1 MNTAMATDKD
11 GSNSERQQEGRGCG
25 CMHRKKSR
33 LGSSGSVGGSR
44 SGGECSKKPRA
55 SHDRT
60 SWKDES
66 KALAVCMRQ
75 LTQPRTTGCAG
86 DCTPEPEPRQTTT
99 AQGHLLA
106 LKDKLLAQLP
116 RAPLPVLQ
124 RSRRAKQ
131 YKRLHHSKAQ
141 KLPLLLL
148 SSHSTQSSWT
158 SLTAGG
164 VLDNLKATHKQTHTH
179 TTSIYTCFLGSIL
192 FASLLLPHH
201 CRHHYNHIA
210 IIVITHQHHCL
221 LHPDMKNHS
230 IMPTERHQPAPSINQ
245 PTRFTHH
252 PRAAHRLLLRACT

>member
-33 LGSSGSVGGSR
+33 LGSSGRVGGSR

-131 YKRLHHSKAQ
+131 YKRLHHSKAPPAPPQ
-141 KLPLLLL
+141 L
-148 SSHSTQSSWT
+148 SQHPIIMDKPHSGGRPRQSESHTQT
-158 SLTAGG
+158 
-164 VLDNLKATHKQTHTH
+164 NTHTQ
-179 TTSIYTCFLGSIL
+179 SIYTCFLGSIL